1 VGKMSAPRKL
11 AMILH
16 RSLPLQ
22 IALLFALWW
31 TGNQLAGV
39 FHLPVSG
46 AVVGLGLLLA
56 LLATRQLSARSLR
69 RGAGWLIGEMLLFFV
84 PVALAVL
91 GHRELLGLAGLKI
104 LVVILVST
112 AAVMGA
118 TAFVVDLSRHMK
130 LGDAHT
136 PVPTR

>member
-1 VGKMSAPRKL
+1 MGSSRKL
-11 AMILH
+11 VMILH
-16 RSLPLQ
+16 RSVPLQ

-31 TGNQLAGV
+31 AGNQLAQV
-39 FHLPVSG
+39 FHLAVPG

-56 LLATRQLSARSLR
+56 LLAMRLLSARSLR
-69 RGAGWLIGEMLLFFV
+69 RGAAWLIGEMLLFFV
-84 PVALAVL
+84 PAVLAVL
-91 GHRELLGLAGLKI
+91 GHREFLGLAGLKI

-118 TAFVVDLSRHMK
+118 TAFVVELSHQMR